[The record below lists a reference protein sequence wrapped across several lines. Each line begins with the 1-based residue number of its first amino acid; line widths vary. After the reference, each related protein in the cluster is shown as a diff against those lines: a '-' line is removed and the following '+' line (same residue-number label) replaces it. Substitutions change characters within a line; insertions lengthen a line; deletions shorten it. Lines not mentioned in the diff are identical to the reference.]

1 MISEVN
7 ESCVN
12 LFESSS
18 SDDSRSNLFTASI
31 QNQTKRNDELD
42 DTIINNAPLNIIN
55 ELSAVQNEIED
66 TTLIN
71 IMNEPATSFNEL
83 FDENGDI

>member
-42 DTIINNAPLNIIN
+42 DTMINNAPLDIIN